1 MRCCDG
7 VPRNLIRI
15 LSIRVDSDSAT
26 DPKLYRLGCIVSDG
40 KAFVAKVTEIVHIS
54 IQQKANTHFR
64 EDNVGH

>member
-1 MRCCDG
+1 M
-7 VPRNLIRI
+7 
-15 LSIRVDSDSAT
+15 T

-54 IQQKANTHFR
+54 IQLKANTHFR

>member
-15 LSIRVDSDSAT
+15 LSIRVDSDSVT

-54 IQQKANTHFR
+54 IQLKANTHFR